1 MRSGTKQLAS
11 GRDAAA
17 LFKTAIDAVP
27 SGGSLGIGEGTY
39 ELAAPYSFALDAGGG
54 NIFYCCIPILDKD
67 MHAYGDGVGK
77 TILKLAP
84 WQRSS
89 SRHVAMVMIR
99 GTGPFA
105 PGYSAFSMEGIAFDG
120 NRQYQ

>member
-17 LFKTAIDAVP
+17 LFKVAVDAVP

-39 ELAAPYSFALDAGGG
+39 ELAAPYAFALDANRG
-54 NIFYCCIPILDKD
+54 NIFYSSVQVLDKS
-67 MHAYGDGVGK
+67 MHVHWAGVGK

-89 SRHVAMVMIR
+89 SRHVAITA
-99 GTGPFA
+99 GLK
-105 PGYSAFSMEGIAFDG
+105 
-120 NRQYQ
+120 

>member
-77 TILKLAP
+77 TILKLSPLAEKLIP
-84 WQRSS
+84 ACGYGHDSWYRAVRS
-89 SRHVAMVMIR
+89 RIFGLLHGGDR
-99 GTGPFA
+99 L
-105 PGYSAFSMEGIAFDG
+105 
-120 NRQYQ
+120 